1 LSEPQGRE
9 RRRFERYEAP
19 VSYRSARPEVFSRIL
34 DISVGGI
41 RVVTAN
47 DWPPG
52 HRTQM
57 ALMVPGGAVLNMTA
71 EVVWSRP
78 LASGEW
84 EVGMRFVDVDDFD
97 RHRLASLLSGQPAAD

>member
-1 LSEPQGRE
+1 MDEPERSGRE
-9 RRRFERYEAP
+9 RRVHERYEAP
-19 VSYRSARPEVFSRIL
+19 LSYRSARPEVFSRIL

-57 ALMVPGGAVLNMTA
+57 ALMVPGGAVLNMTG

-78 LASGEW
+78 LDSGDW
-84 EVGMRFVDVDDFD
+84 EVGMRFVDVNDLD
-97 RHRLASLLSGQPAAD
+97 RFRLDSLLKESS